1 MSAHD
6 NVKNELSEI
15 GFSAGKYTR
24 LRTVLQ
30 QARDGVLAADW
41 RDHLVT
47 HYDGTDPRVQVQADA
62 EFTALSALQ
71 NMPPAPW
78 EPGEASNWKAALDS
92 WYVTARNLHGEYFL
106 SNMEQMCRQL
116 AVGEKIL
123 RLPAETG
130 GLNQDYVIATV
141 ADADR
146 MRDKG
151 RRLHTH
157 QYIVE
162 RTRLTAYYLA
172 GLAAGGLDVDWV
184 SWYRAE
190 AETWPD
196 DLPDRARVEQGL
208 TRAPFRA
215 VMQKLPAYWRAPTP

>member
-1 MSAHD
+1 MSAAD

-15 GFSAGKYTR
+15 GFSGAKYTR
-24 LRTVLQ
+24 LRAVLQ

-41 RDHLVT
+41 RDHLVAQ
-47 HYDGTDPRVQVQADA
+47 YDGTDPRLQVQADA
-62 EFTALSALQ
+62 ESTAIAALQ

-78 EPGEASNWKAALDS
+78 EPGEAPNWKVALDS

-106 SNMEQMCRQL
+106 SNMAQMGKQL

-123 RLPAETG
+123 RIPAETG
-130 GLNQDYVIATV
+130 GLNADYVITTV
-141 ADADR
+141 ADGDR

-172 GLAAGGLDVDWV
+172 GLAGGGLDVDWV

-190 AETWPD
+190 AATWPD
-196 DLPDRARVEQGL
+196 DQPDRARVEQGL
-208 TRAPFRA
+208 TRAPFRSA
-215 VMQKLPAYWRAPTP
+215 MQKLPGYWRAPTP